1 MKMFLAAIVI
11 IYSSYSQSRLAVGK
25 IFSYFDVS
33 YVFSSITYLSRLTS
47 KQLHA
52 QLSNNI
58 VLNGYHF
65 EEKHYR
71 C

>member
-11 IYSSYSQSRLAVGK
+11 MYFYSQSRLAVGK

-33 YVFSSITYLSRLTS
+33 YVFPSITYLSRLTS

-52 QLSNNI
+52 QLSDNI
-58 VLNGYHF
+58 VLNGHHF
-65 EEKHYR
+65 EEKHYL